1 MSKKLPVVSVQ
12 VRNGDINR
20 ALKLFKRRSM
30 DSGHLMELRERRYY
44 KKPTTL
50 RRREKQLKFNLDNN
64 IIPVGIVKKV
74 KDIIETLED
83 VEEHKKG
90 FLLKGT
96 SMEELKINV
105 SRFVQENNIIL
116 MTLKSESKSL
126 EEIFKDLTV

>member
-50 RRREKQLKFNLDNN
+50 RRREKQLAVREQQKLTILDKQGN
-64 IIPVGIVKKV
+64 GDTKAKLYTKKP
-74 KDIIETLED
+74 K
-83 VEEHKKG
+83 
-90 FLLKGT
+90 
-96 SMEELKINV
+96 N
-105 SRFVQENNIIL
+105 R
-116 MTLKSESKSL
+116 
-126 EEIFKDLTV
+126 EI

>member
-50 RRREKQLKFNLDNN
+50 RRREKQLAVREQQKLTILDKQGNGDTKAKLYTKF
-64 IIPVGIVKKV
+64 
-74 KDIIETLED
+74 
-83 VEEHKKG
+83 
-90 FLLKGT
+90 
-96 SMEELKINV
+96 
-105 SRFVQENNIIL
+105 
-116 MTLKSESKSL
+116 
-126 EEIFKDLTV
+126 